1 MGVPKCGGRSRLDD
15 GGERRV
21 TAALP
26 APGADAPS
34 VPTLGL
40 SRSLLGQGPRQAVGF
55 GKAGNVT
62 RRAPP
67 ASVTTNDQS
76 DGDHE
81 RP

>member
-1 MGVPKCGGRSRLDD
+1 MGVPKWGGRSRLDD

-55 GKAGNVT
+55 GNA
-62 RRAPP
+62 
-67 ASVTTNDQS
+67 
-76 DGDHE
+76 
-81 RP
+81 